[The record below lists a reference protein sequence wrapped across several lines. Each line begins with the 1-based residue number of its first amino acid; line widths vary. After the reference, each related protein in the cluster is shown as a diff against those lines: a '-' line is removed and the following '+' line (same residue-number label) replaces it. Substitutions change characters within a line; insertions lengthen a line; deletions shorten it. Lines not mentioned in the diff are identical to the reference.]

1 MKPKHLTG
9 RRPQEAMARFD
20 RLLAAMA
27 PKPAATASP
36 SPSSKRTKKKSRAR
50 NAQSSTKS

>member
-1 MKPKHLTG
+1 MKPKPLTG

-27 PKPAATASP
+27 PKPAAPASP
-36 SPSSKRTKKKSRAR
+36 TDSPKRPKKKSRAR
-50 NAQSSTKS
+50 AGKSATK

>member
-1 MKPKHLTG
+1 MKPKPLTG

-27 PKPAATASP
+27 PKPAVSASTSASP
-36 SPSSKRTKKKSRAR
+36 KRTKKKSRAR
-50 NAQSSTKS
+50 AGKSAAK